1 MTKTKNINP
10 LFATDGY
17 KIGHIQQ
24 YHPKTELIFSN
35 FTPRADKLFK
45 HYADDA
51 PRGVLFVGI
60 QGVVKNFIIDLWN
73 EGFFE
78 RDRAEVVNEYK
89 NFVKG
94 YLGID
99 MDVTHIG
106 KLHDLGYLPIEIRAL
121 PEGTICPIQ
130 VPCYTIHNTHPD
142 FAWLTNYFE
151 TALSAETWK
160 VITNATTAFQYR
172 LMAEKYAEI
181 TCDNTLHM
189 PWQCHDFSAR
199 GLSGIRDSYHTG
211 IGHLASF
218 MGTDSVLAIQ
228 YANDYYNMEGEFVG
242 GSVPASEHSVAT
254 TNIGVIVNK
263 LKEHFPHLENDIDQL
278 RFLAETDFIDTYATE
293 IYSKGIAS
301 YVADSYDFWSVVT
314 KILPNLKDKIM
325 ERDGKLVIRPD
336 SGDPVKVV
344 AGYYVESF
352 KDWSTLQV
360 SSVSVLTEVV
370 YLEDRDKYYDITGG
384 RTINASL
391 QSWYEIPRHEAIG
404 AISCLWENF
413 GGTVNSKGYKELDSH
428 IGLIYGDSIS
438 VERFK
443 EISERLKRKGF
454 ASNNVVYGVGSFSYN
469 YNTRDTF
476 GFACKATGAIIDGE
490 EILVSKEPKTDVK
503 KRSAKGFLS
512 VLKDEEDGSYFLQDG
527 LSFKDINTKDNQL
540 EVIFRDGVLV
550 KDVSLKD
557 IRENVEKEVKKYL
570 TSL

>member
-35 FTPRADKLFK
+35 FTPRADKLFS

-94 YLGID
+94 YLGTD
-99 MDVTHIG
+99 MDVSHIG

-121 PEGTICPIQ
+121 PEGTLCPIQ
-130 VPCYTIHNTHPD
+130 VPCYTVHNTYPE
-142 FAWLTNYFE
+142 FGWLTNYLE
-151 TALSAETWK
+151 SALSAETWK

-172 LMAEKYAEI
+172 LMAEKYAKE

-228 YANDYYNMEGEFVG
+228 YANDYYNMQGSFVG

-254 TNIGVIVNK
+254 TNIGTIISK
-263 LKEHFPHLENDIDQL
+263 LDQ
-278 RFLAETDFIDTYATE
+278 
-293 IYSKGIAS
+293 
-301 YVADSYDFWSVVT
+301 
-314 KILPNLKDKIM
+314 
-325 ERDGKLVIRPD
+325 
-336 SGDPVKVV
+336 
-344 AGYYVESF
+344 
-352 KDWSTLQV
+352 
-360 SSVSVLTEVV
+360 
-370 YLEDRDKYYDITGG
+370 
-384 RTINASL
+384 
-391 QSWYEIPRHEAIG
+391 
-404 AISCLWENF
+404 
-413 GGTVNSKGYKELDSH
+413 
-428 IGLIYGDSIS
+428 
-438 VERFK
+438 
-443 EISERLKRKGF
+443 
-454 ASNNVVYGVGSFSYN
+454 
-469 YNTRDTF
+469 
-476 GFACKATGAIIDGE
+476 
-490 EILVSKEPKTDVK
+490 
-503 KRSAKGFLS
+503 
-512 VLKDEEDGSYFLQDG
+512 
-527 LSFKDINTKDNQL
+527 DNQYKGMDL
-540 EVIFRDGVLV
+540 EFL
-550 KDVSLKD
+550 LKG
-557 IRENVEKEVKKYL
+557 L
-570 TSL
+570 